1 MITCQHA
8 GQLFD
13 RYLDDELSSSLQAE
27 LHAHVINCG
36 SCQNHLA
43 LIEACGDVIRLDR
56 REPALS
62 GSFTDRVL
70 AARRQRVSPGPAAAR
85 RWRRAG
91 WWIVGPVAA
100 AASIAL
106 IITVG
111 VPTFDG
117 RPMLAKPT
125 VVDARIQAAP
135 KAFQDNM
142 MNLTG
147 NQQDPQAAEELAR
160 TPEMKALPFL
170 EALIN
175 PLVKG
180 TRNAVAGTR
189 QSYEDIEMLVRFGLA
204 GMNERLRAE
213 YLKQYP
219 ETTAQSAERFIS
231 ALDILDQAIPP
242 ITTDQDPSGEQSAP
256 SNASPSKAAVS
267 PDAL

>member
-8 GQLFD
+8 RQLFD

-27 LHAHVINCG
+27 LHAHVINCA

-62 GSFTDRVL
+62 GSFADRVL
-70 AARRQRVSPGPAAAR
+70 ATRRQQGAPRPAAAR

-91 WWIVGPVAA
+91 WWIGGPVAA

-106 IITVG
+106 ILTVG

-117 RPMLAKPT
+117 RPMPAKPT
-125 VVDARIQAAP
+125 VVGAQAISAP
-135 KAFQDNM
+135 KEFRDNM
-142 MNLTG
+142 MNLAGT
-147 NQQDPQAAEELAR
+147 QRDPQAAEELAR

-170 EALIN
+170 EALVN
-175 PLVKG
+175 PLVQG

-189 QSYEDIEMLVRFGLA
+189 QSYEDIEMLVRFGFA

-219 ETTAQSAERFIS
+219 EVTAQSAERFIS

-242 ITTDQDPSGEQSAP
+242 ITTDQNPSGEPSAP
-256 SNASPSKAAVS
+256 SNPAPSPAAVS